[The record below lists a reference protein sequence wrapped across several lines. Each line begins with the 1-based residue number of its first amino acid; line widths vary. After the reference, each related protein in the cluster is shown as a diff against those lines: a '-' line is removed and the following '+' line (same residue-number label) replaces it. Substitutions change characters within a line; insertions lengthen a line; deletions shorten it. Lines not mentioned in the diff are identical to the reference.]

1 MQKWKPTLRLVKP
14 PKDAKP
20 GDGAADVVNSGGAAA
35 VAVLATVP
43 IAAEDAWPKPEM
55 PRNPLLSVPAFTRDM
70 LPAVLAGRVF
80 HVATKK
86 QGPPRFLPGPLVVDL
101 GLRVRR
107 PGCVRPDRGSLV
119 VVPNLPG

>member
-20 GDGAADVVNSGGAAA
+20 GDGAADAVNSGGAAA

-70 LPAVLAGRVF
+70 LPAVLADRVF
-80 HVATKK
+80 DVATNM
-86 QGPPRFLPGPLVVDL
+86 QVPPEFLAVPLVIDL
-101 GLRVRR
+101 GL
-107 PGCVRPDRGSLV
+107 V
-119 VVPNLPG
+119 VGR